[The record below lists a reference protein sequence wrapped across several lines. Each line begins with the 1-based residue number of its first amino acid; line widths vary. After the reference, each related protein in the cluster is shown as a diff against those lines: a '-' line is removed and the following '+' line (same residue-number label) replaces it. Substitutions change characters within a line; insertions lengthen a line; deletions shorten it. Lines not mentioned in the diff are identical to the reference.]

1 MGKKNFTIT
10 LEEDIV
16 NKIKEKTDNLSS
28 FIRELLEKEALSN
41 NGQNI
46 LCEERDKLKEENII
60 LYERKAFILARINFL
75 NEKIDALKKENEL
88 EEEKNKEKN
97 KEILFK
103 FNRLCKFKG
112 EEIEMIFSE
121 ELQKL
126 TNQEIDFLKKE
137 IGDAFIQKMP
147 QDREE
152 EQ

>member
-1 MGKKNFTIT
+1 MYVYFFPTSDLALVLKY
-10 LEEDIV
+10 
-16 NKIKEKTDNLSS
+16 NKCCY
-28 FIRELLEKEALSN
+28 
-41 NGQNI
+41 NGVYYI
-46 LCEERDKLKEENII
+46 III
-60 LYERKAFILARINFL
+60 LYQRKAFILARINFL

-137 IGDAFIQKMP
+137 IGDAFIQKM
-147 QDREE
+147 
-152 EQ
+152 